1 MNIYIKRLMQYA
13 WDHGISCI
21 LTDKLDA
28 YTPSSAK
35 PENNIV
41 LINLKW
47 HNPSEIAFQM
57 AHELGH
63 VINHDEGILYF
74 SSFSNKSKYERMA
87 NLEALKILIPIYLSE
102 VDTYADNS
110 VMPFMEKF
118 GIPKRLED
126 DVVSAFRTNVS
137 N

>member
-87 NLEALKILIPIYLSE
+87 NLEALKILI
-102 VDTYADNS
+102 
-110 VMPFMEKF
+110 MENF

-126 DVVSAFRTNVS
+126 DVVNAFRTNVS